1 MNRYDVKSILE
12 SSTLPIGGAAKRL
25 KDADEQVDLT
35 IMDPQTPHVD
45 SNINI
50 FGASHHSLALHQPQP
65 YSHLNYTYGQKFWID
80 SASVDNNNNSS
91 GSNYVIYGGGDGYAI
106 PMATSTFNNA
116 DEVIVDQNN
125 RSNCFGDNDVKML
138 GYENVFSWY

>member
-35 IMDPQTPHVD
+35 IMDPQTPHVG

-50 FGASHHSLALHQPQP
+50 FGASHSLAFHKPRL
-65 YSHLNYTYGQKFWID
+65 YLMDRSFGARKNKILVFVITFDIFI
-80 SASVDNNNNSS
+80 NSRM
-91 GSNYVIYGGGDGYAI
+91 
-106 PMATSTFNNA
+106 PT
-116 DEVIVDQNN
+116 
-125 RSNCFGDNDVKML
+125 
-138 GYENVFSWY
+138 VFFSQMS

>member
-1 MNRYDVKSILE
+1 MI
-12 SSTLPIGGAAKRL
+12 
-25 KDADEQVDLT
+25 
-35 IMDPQTPHVD
+35 
-45 SNINI
+45 
-50 FGASHHSLALHQPQP
+50 
-65 YSHLNYTYGQKFWID
+65 
-80 SASVDNNNNSS
+80 NNNSS

-138 GYENVFSWY
+138 VGTDPYHARNLLCYLSQPASGDAVIKGSAYDHACNTWVPIAIPSTLAPRHISQ

>member
-1 MNRYDVKSILE
+1 MI
-12 SSTLPIGGAAKRL
+12 
-25 KDADEQVDLT
+25 
-35 IMDPQTPHVD
+35 
-45 SNINI
+45 
-50 FGASHHSLALHQPQP
+50 
-65 YSHLNYTYGQKFWID
+65 
-80 SASVDNNNNSS
+80 NNNSS